1 MLPLA
6 CLRAI
11 LAIFASAANLE
22 LKISLAA
29 GPAATAEVIW
39 VDRLAADLL
48 IGRCA
53 NSAGYDHAVRQ
64 GGFYDLE
71 TTDLLSLD
79 AGPTKHVK
87 QPRLSRRY
95 VSVRVW
101 FSAPVVSKCG
111 VKLSTSK
118 RLHGD

>member
-11 LAIFASAANLE
+11 FAIFAFAAHLE
-22 LKISLAA
+22 LKISLAV

-71 TTDLLSLD
+71 TPIFLVLTLLPPSM
-79 AGPTKHVK
+79 
-87 QPRLSRRY
+87 LSNLA
-95 VSVRVW
+95 SV
-101 FSAPVVSKCG
+101 VVMFPYEYGSP
-111 VKLSTSK
+111 S
-118 RLHGD
+118 R